1 MEPMNYDLF
10 HRCAH
15 ACNLA
20 GAFQEALDGNSTLI
34 NGNLKDIIV
43 FTDKGKVSQ
52 RIMPTLIES
61 VAYIMP
67 PNCSTK
73 YSMLSVL
80 LGKAGIPAADFRWRG
95 RQDETSEIAKE
106 FTAYAMRYLAY
117 KFPNL
122 KFESEIAGYV
132 AKVRTDVLADV
143 LDSIVI

>member
-1 MEPMNYDLF
+1 METMNYDLF

-20 GAFQEALDGNSTLI
+20 GAFQEALDGSSTLI

-95 RQDETSEIAKE
+95 RQDETSETAKQ
-106 FTAYAMRYLAY
+106 FTQWAMEYLSY

-122 KFESEIAGYV
+122 KFESETAGYV
-132 AKVRTDVLADV
+132 AKVRTDIMADT
-143 LDSIVI
+143 LNSIVI